1 MALGTAALPHPTLRA
16 DEGQRPH
23 HQDEGAASSPP
34 PQDFPWHPDK
44 AQAAMALDNYPQ
56 TVCLDLQQ
64 RGHLQPAS
72 RESVPG
78 TWENQWRL
86 LEACLGSSSEMF
98 PKR

>member
-1 MALGTAALPHPTLRA
+1 MKARGHTTRMR
-16 DEGQRPH
+16 GQPPL
-23 HQDEGAASSPP
+23 PP
-34 PQDFPWHPDK
+34 PKTFHGTQTRHRPRWHLIIILK
-44 AQAAMALDNYPQ
+44 L
-56 TVCLDLQQ
+56 CLDLQQ